1 MTEWPKERDTQTT
14 RGEHKKMT
22 TKGFGCDERD
32 GGRFNHAQSPR
43 GNTYK
48 KEETGNADKK
58 ESMTPVSGMER
69 RERNPEDR
77 RRSPLKLER

>member
-1 MTEWPKERDTQTT
+1 MTEWPKARDTQTT
-14 RGEHKKMT
+14 RGGEHKNMT
-22 TKGFGCDERD
+22 TEGSVVMKRD
-32 GGRFNHAQSPR
+32 GGRFNHVQSPR

-48 KEETGNADKK
+48 KEETGNADKT

-77 RRSPLKLER
+77 RRSPLK